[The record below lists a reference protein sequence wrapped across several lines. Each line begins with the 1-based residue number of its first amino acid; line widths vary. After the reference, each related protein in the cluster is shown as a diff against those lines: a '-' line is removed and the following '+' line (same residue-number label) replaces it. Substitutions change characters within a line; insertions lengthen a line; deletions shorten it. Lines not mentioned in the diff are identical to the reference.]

1 MCHNIQGRK
10 EDGIFIITED
20 LRECKVHIQL
30 IKLVI
35 TVTTLT

>member
-20 LRECKVHIQL
+20 LIPRKVQIQL

-35 TVTTLT
+35 TVTLT